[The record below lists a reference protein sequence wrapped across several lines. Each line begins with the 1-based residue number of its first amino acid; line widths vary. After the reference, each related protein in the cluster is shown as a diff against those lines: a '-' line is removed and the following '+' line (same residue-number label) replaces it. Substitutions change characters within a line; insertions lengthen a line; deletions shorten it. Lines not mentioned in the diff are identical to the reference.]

1 MTHRSNKV
9 RGLPDC
15 PIAVYSAQQLLPIS
29 HWHPEVEMLLIREGS
44 VICQLED
51 REQPLTAGDILII
64 NPNQAHTLKNI
75 SEDCLYVNVSFSLEA
90 IATNQGHIFQK
101 LFVVPLADGRLQL
114 PNLLKP
120 DHPAHDPIRDL
131 LLKMPAGSIYLDES
145 RFFRYTR
152 LVAICALLQPY
163 CTLTQVADQ
172 RQHPDD
178 RTVRKAMI
186 FIHNRYSRPL
196 PLQEIADHVHLHPN
210 YLSAIFRQQTGH
222 TITEHIAQTRV
233 DAAKFLL
240 RRDALPMARIAELAG
255 FPSERSFY
263 RQFKKV
269 TGMTPKDYQL
279 QQTATQLQT
288 Q

>member
-1 MTHRSNKV
+1 MARRSYKV
-9 RGLPDC
+9 RGMPDC
-15 PIAVYSAQQLLPIS
+15 PIAVYCAQLLEPVS
-29 HWHPEVEMLLIREGS
+29 HWHPEVEILLISQGKVDYRLEEQEL
-44 VICQLED
+44 QL
-51 REQPLTAGDILII
+51 TSGDILII
-64 NPNQAHTLKNI
+64 NPNQAHTLI
-75 SEDCLYVNVSFSLEA
+75 GASEDCRYVNVIFSLEA
-90 IATNQGHIFQK
+90 IAMPSNHIFQK
-101 LFVVPLADGRLQL
+101 NFVAPLADGRLQL
-114 PNLLKP
+114 PNFLKP
-120 DHPAHDPIRDL
+120 EHPAYEGVREQL
-131 LLKMPAGSIYLDES
+131 RQMPRGSIYLDES

-163 CTLTQVADQ
+163 CALTQVADQ
-172 RQHPDD
+172 RQYPGE

-210 YLSAIFRQQTGH
+210 YLSAIFKEQTGH

-263 RQFKKV
+263 RQFQKI
-269 TGMTPKDYQL
+269 TGMTPKAYQL
-279 QQTATQLQT
+279 QQLQIT
-288 Q
+288 E